1 MAFSVTPTSFN
12 DPTVVSDMSP
22 TDSTSSPFSS
32 NTTSFPSSNTTG
44 PCEWDWGCVPAEV
57 AFVVMASV
65 GSLVVFLLASILVLA
80 CQVCRLQRQ
89 QYSSGRGHTRSNVD
103 LVSGTGYWG
112 AGTRAEGG
120 GIVGP
125 CDASSVMLEEVKAQE
140 ENGADGSDFDQ
151 EGTEEGSEV
160 LVTQDSRPQSGIS
173 VAPVGELIAIGET
186 DDNTTLPP
194 PPPPMPGSTS
204 RESCLEMG
212 KDLEDMPL
220 VV

>member
-1 MAFSVTPTSFN
+1 MAAFNTSPASFENTTTPM
-12 DPTVVSDMSP
+12 VSDLNI
-22 TDSTSSPFSS
+22 TDANSTLPS
-32 NTTSFPSSNTTG
+32 NGTLP
-44 PCEWDWGCVPAEV
+44 PCEFTWACIPAEV

-80 CQVCRLQRQ
+80 CQVCRLQRHQ
-89 QYSSGRGHTRSNVD
+89 HSGRHTRSNVD

-112 AGTRAEGG
+112 AGPRAEGG

-125 CDASSVMLEEVKAQE
+125 CDASVMLEEVKARE
-140 ENGADGSDFDQ
+140 EGEEGSGS
-151 EGTEEGSEV
+151 EEEEGSEV
-160 LVTQDSRPQSGIS
+160 VVTEDSRAQGGIS
-173 VAPVGELIAIGET
+173 VAPVGELVAIGET
-186 DDNTTLPP
+186 DTILPP

-204 RESCLEMG
+204 RDSCLEMG